1 MRKVWKA
8 LKKANL
14 QVKPEKL
21 FFYIIEVNYLRF
33 IISKDG
39 I

>member
-1 MRKVWKA
+1 MRKVLKA

-21 FFYIIEVNYLRF
+21 FFYVIKINYLGF
-33 IISKDG
+33 IIFKDS